1 MIFIYHFD
9 LLKFNLSHLNV
20 YRKENRRPEMCST
33 NNTLVFQ
40 VAVLLWLALLSIA
53 IYSRRH
59 DQIYLL
65 ADLYRLVQ
73 DLVVLG
79 SNFS

>member
-1 MIFIYHFD
+1 
-9 LLKFNLSHLNV
+9 
-20 YRKENRRPEMCST
+20 MCST